1 LKKNAV
7 NFGMGLKMVLKGLT
21 NLKKRWKE

>member
-7 NFGMGLKMVLKGLT
+7 NFGVGLKMVLKGLT
-21 NLKKRWKE
+21 NLNKRWKE